1 MRTIVLRPD
10 RPFNLDRT
18 LSCGQAFRWEVVD
31 GWWSGV
37 VGEEAIW
44 IRQDGDRL
52 IFTGADSRFIRDYFR
67 LDQDLPS
74 ILASIDRDPVIGAAI
89 QECMGLRLIR
99 QPPWECLVSY
109 ICATNTNIPAVKRR
123 IALMAERCGRPI
135 ERPGGRV
142 YAFPEPDALAELS
155 CTDLRECK
163 VGYRAEAVREAAL
176 YAADNPDW
184 AERIAALPF
193 EEAREALMRFR
204 GIGPKAADCVLLF
217 AFGFFEAFP
226 VDVWIHRIM
235 TEAYLPELAGKGCTP
250 AVYERIRKFAQE
262 YFGDYA
268 GYAQEYLY
276 CVRESGM
283 QKMVKPPF
291 LNPATRQNSR

>member
-1 MRTIVLRPD
+1 MRTMVLRPD
-10 RPFNLDRT
+10 QPFDLDRT
-18 LSCGQAFRWEVVD
+18 LSCGQAFRWEEVD
-31 GWWSGV
+31 GWWYGV
-37 VGEEAIW
+37 VAGRAIR
-44 IRQDGDRL
+44 IRQEGDLL
-52 IFTGADSRFIRDYFR
+52 IFTGADARFISDYFR
-67 LDQDLPS
+67 LDQDIQS

-89 QECMGLRLIR
+89 GECMGLRLVR
-99 QPPWECLVSY
+99 QPHWECLVSY

-123 IALMAERCGRPI
+123 IALMVERYGKPI
-135 ERPGGRV
+135 EGPTGRA
-142 YAFPEPDALAELS
+142 YAFPEPEALATLS

-163 VGYRAEAVREAAL
+163 VGYRADAVREAAL
-176 YAADNPDW
+176 YVAENQDW

-204 GIGPKAADCVLLF
+204 GVGPKAADCVLLF

-235 TEAYLPELAGKGCTP
+235 TEAYLPELEGRECTP
-250 AVYERIRKFAQE
+250 TVYERIRKFARE

-276 CVRESGM
+276 CVRRSGL
-283 QKMVKPPF
+283 PARNGF
-291 LNPATRQNSR
+291 TALNPATRQNSR

>member
-89 QECMGLRLIR
+89 QECMGLRLIG

-226 VDVWIHRIM
+226 VDVWIHRIV